1 MAEKVRVTVAVM
13 IVGSF
18 LMGPVLAQQASPEV
32 AAMPEGEGKQLVA
45 NICAG
50 CHSLENVTTQRRSR
64 EDWNSTVAN
73 MISRGA
79 QIFTDESATIV
90 NYLAE
95 YYGPGSAG
103 SQAASSSQA
112 VSGSQAT
119 SASSSNSPGAGL
131 FRDKCFQCH
140 GETMWRDL
148 KQDRRAWEGTLY
160 RMVGRGALWTEEEIN
175 TMADYLVQINGP
187 Q

>member
-1 MAEKVRVTVAVM
+1 MAEKIKVIVAVM

-18 LMGPVLAQQASPEV
+18 LMGLVLAQQPSPEV

-50 CHSLENVTTQRRSR
+50 CHSLDTVTTQRRSR

-95 YYGPGSAG
+95 HYAPGSTPG
-103 SQAASSSQA
+103 SQAAS
-112 VSGSQAT
+112 GSPA
-119 SASSSNSPGAGL
+119 ASRSFSDSPEAGL